1 MSSKTAWVWSKKPH
15 WDKYYRPETL
25 DEALAILERL
35 REGAKV
41 IAGGTD
47 LLAQIRKKEQEAEA
61 LVDITRIP
69 GLDEIRM
76 EGELIRIG
84 ALVTHSEISQSPLIR
99 GKALALAEGA
109 GWVGSPQIR
118 NMGTVGGN
126 IVSGQPGADATI
138 PLLALG
144 ASVRVVSRLG
154 ERTIPLTAFFTGP
167 GKTVLD
173 GTSEILTEVS
183 FPALGENEASATL
196 RLAKRKALA
205 LPILTASVVVS
216 LDKEKKRFD
225 HVKIGLGP
233 VAPVPF
239 RASDAEGI
247 LASASISEELIRK
260 AAQRAAEES
269 NPRSNPLRGSEGYR
283 RNMVAALVERGI
295 RKGLDRLEVK
305 HG

>member
-1 MSSKTAWVWSKKPH
+1 MSSKAAWVWSKRMH

-25 DEALAILERL
+25 EEALAILGRL
-35 REGAKV
+35 REKTKV

-47 LLAQIRKKEQEAEA
+47 LLTQIRKKEQEVEA

-69 GLDEIRM
+69 GLGEIRM
-76 EGELIRIG
+76 EGGIIRIG
-84 ALVTHSEISQSPLIR
+84 ALVTHGEAARSPLIR
-99 GKALALAEGA
+99 TKALALAEGA

-118 NMGTVGGN
+118 NMGTIGGN

-144 ASVRVVSRLG
+144 ASVRMVSQAG
-154 ERTIPLTAFFTGP
+154 ERTVPLAAFFTGP

-173 GTSEILTEVS
+173 GRSEILAEIS
-183 FPALGENEASATL
+183 FRALGENEASATF

-216 LDKEKKRFD
+216 LDKVKKRFD
-225 HVKIGLGP
+225 HVRIGLGP

-239 RASDAEGI
+239 RPEGAEAV
-247 LASASISEELIRK
+247 LASAPISDELIRK
-260 AAQRAAEES
+260 AGQRAAEES
-269 NPRSNPLRGSEGYR
+269 NPRSNPLRGSETYR

-295 RKGLDRLEVK
+295 RKGLERLEVK

>member
-1 MSSKTAWVWSKKPH
+1 MNLKTAWVWSKKPH

-35 REGAKV
+35 WEGAKV

-47 LLAQIRKKEQEAEA
+47 LLAQIRKKEQEVEA

-69 GLDEIRM
+69 GLDKIRM

-84 ALVTHSEISQSPLIR
+84 ALVTHNQVAQSPLIR

-144 ASVRVVSRLG
+144 ASVKVVSRLG
-154 ERTIPLTAFFTGP
+154 ERTIPLTAFFMGP

-173 GTSEILTEVS
+173 ITSEILTEIS
-183 FPALGENEASATL
+183 FPALRGNEASATL

-205 LPILTASVVVS
+205 LPILTVSVVVS
-216 LDKEKKRFD
+216 VDGEKKRFD
-225 HVKIGLGP
+225 HVNIALGP

-239 RASDAEGI
+239 RASDAEGV
-247 LASASISEELIRK
+247 LASAPISDELIRK

-269 NPRSNPLRGSEGYR
+269 NPRSNPLRGSETYR
-283 RNMVAALVERGI
+283 RDMVAVLVERGI
-295 RKGLDRLEVK
+295 SKGLDRLEVK